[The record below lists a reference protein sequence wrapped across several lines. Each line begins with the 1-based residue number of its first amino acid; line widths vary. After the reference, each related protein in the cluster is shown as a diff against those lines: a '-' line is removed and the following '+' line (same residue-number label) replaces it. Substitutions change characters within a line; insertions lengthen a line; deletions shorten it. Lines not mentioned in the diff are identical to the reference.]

1 MKPFIVNVDGTNQAL
16 FLAGTDIK
24 LSRISSQILSS
35 YFLPIMGYV
44 IISWISFTI
53 PKQIVRIILTHKM
66 VTSLSL
72 YLNSLHRISARNLG
86 CQVHRKSIL
95 GAGCEQ
101 SRIVFCATYSMYLRI
116 RCNI

>member
-1 MKPFIVNVDGTNQAL
+1 MEPFIMDGTNHAL

-35 YFLPIMGYV
+35 YFLPTMGYV

-66 VTSLSL
+66 VTSLSF
-72 YLNSLHRISARNLG
+72 YSNSRHLISARNLG
-86 CQVHRKSIL
+86 CPIHRN
-95 GAGCEQ
+95 Q
-101 SRIVFCATYSMYLRI
+101 SSERVANNHGMCIARLALSED
-116 RCNI
+116 